1 MATTSADESQ
11 VPSAEPPPGAPPAGL
26 FMQAIYDD
34 SNLEMDWLWLATK
47 VNSNSQRRYALLRA
61 LRINPRSGPAK
72 RGLAQL
78 NQGRNQP
85 LDLS

>member
-1 MATTSADESQ
+1 
-11 VPSAEPPPGAPPAGL
+11 
-26 FMQAIYDD
+26 
-34 SNLEMDWLWLATK
+34 MDWLWLAAK
-47 VNSNSQRRYALLRA
+47 VSSNSQRRYALLRA